1 MNFAKAGSI
10 HYIIIRVAVVEDVD
24 VMGGEVWQG

>member
-1 MNFAKAGSI
+1 MNFVPCVF
-10 HYIIIRVAVVEDVD
+10 YMQYIRVAILEDVD